1 MFVPFSGLRLFG
13 YKSIAL
19 NVALWSKFYAVIYG
33 AIVVVGFPES
43 AAQRFAAQRFAASAI
58 FGCQAE
64 SADVDSRQAKLPLFK
79 FDKWP
84 AG

>member
-43 AAQRFAAQRFAASAI
+43 AAQRFAASAI